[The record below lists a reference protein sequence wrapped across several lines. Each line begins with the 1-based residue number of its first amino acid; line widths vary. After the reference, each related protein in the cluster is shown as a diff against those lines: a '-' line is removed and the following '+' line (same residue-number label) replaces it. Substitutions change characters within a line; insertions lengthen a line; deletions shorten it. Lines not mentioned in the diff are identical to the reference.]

1 MSPISSNF
9 IKFFIF
15 CLLLTSKYSLATD
28 VFNKCAA
35 SPEYLADLVN
45 YKNAIKLDQDFSCLT
60 DFPSIQQKISHYQ
73 PLDIRPGDLVNN
85 DSTIW
90 KLDINQLKHKDYLQ
104 HKKLLLLGD
113 DFSRVKAANDC
124 YNLKKQGFDQVK
136 ILVGGFNI
144 WESYNNKQ
152 RQTKTFQSVTA
163 RDFIHEFFN
172 GTVTVAVSDKNTATK
187 LSALGID
194 NYLVETHSLSQKL
207 SDLIINKTMNGYFPL
222 VYIGDTS
229 FLNNAKL
236 HQYPNFYYLEGG
248 FDALQAQLKTDVMT
262 DMSRYDLLNL
272 AACENAQL

>member
-1 MSPISSNF
+1 MSPTSSHC
-9 IKFFIF
+9 IRLFIF
-15 CLLLTSKYSLATD
+15 CLLLTSKYTLAANI
-28 VFNKCAA
+28 FNKCPA
-35 SPEYLADLVN
+35 SPEYLADLAN
-45 YKNAIKLDQDFSCLT
+45 YKNTIKLDQDFSCLT

-73 PLDIRPGDLVNN
+73 LVDIRPGDLVNN

-90 KLDINQLKHKDYLQ
+90 KLDVNQLKHKDYLQ

-144 WESYNNKQ
+144 WDSYNSKQ
-152 RQTKTFQSVTA
+152 TYTRASQKVTA
-163 RDFIHEFFN
+163 RNFIHEFFN
-172 GTVTVAVSDKNTATK
+172 GTVTVAVSDKNIATN

-194 NYLVETHSLSQKL
+194 NYLIDSHSLFHNL
-207 SDLIINKTMNGYFPL
+207 TDLIVNKTMNGYFPL
-222 VYIGDTS
+222 VYIGDTAS
-229 FLNNAKL
+229 LNDTKL
-236 HQYPNFYYLEGG
+236 NHYPNFYYLEGG

-262 DMSRYDLLNL
+262 DMSRYDLLNV

>member
-1 MSPISSNF
+1 MSPITQR
-9 IKFFIF
+9 IKIFIF
-15 CLLLTSKYSLATD
+15 CSLFASELLIAAD
-28 VFNKCAA
+28 VFNKCPA
-35 SPEYLADLVN
+35 SPEYLADLAK
-45 YKNAIKLDQDFSCLT
+45 YKNTIKIDQDFSCLT
-60 DFPSIQQKISHYQ
+60 DLPSIQQKISHYQ
-73 PLDIRPGDLVNN
+73 LIDIRSTDNVNN
-85 DSTIW
+85 YSQIW
-90 KLDINQLKHKDYLQ
+90 KLNVNQLKHKDYLQ

-124 YNLKKQGFDQVK
+124 YNLKKQGFDQIK

-144 WESYNNKQ
+144 WDSYNNKQ
-152 RQTKTFQSVTA
+152 QYTQTSQRVTA

-172 GTVTVAVSDKNTATK
+172 GTVIVAVSDKNTATK

-194 NYLVETHSLSQKL
+194 SYLIETQSLSQKL

-229 FLNNAKL
+229 SLHNAKL

-262 DMSRYDLLNL
+262 DMSRYDLLNVT
-272 AACENAQL
+272 ACENAQL